1 MTAAT
6 GDSLS
11 FGYDAL
17 KRLNRVTVKNG
28 SSVILNT
35 AYAYRDVSWN
45 RGSAQVEFRN
55 VRLGSDSGMLL
66 EGKKYVYDDVGNLKE
81 IRESTGKYNKLVE
94 YAYDSQ
100 NQLTSEAYYKSGEAE
115 AYITYNYTY
124 DTAGNL
130 LTVSQKKGNTT
141 TLLQTYTYGDA
152 QWHDLLTAVN
162 GQAITYDASGNPLS
176 YGGWSFGWQ
185 NGRQLKTA
193 SKTSDGKTETLEYS
207 YDADGI
213 RTSKTYT
220 VETFTQLPDYTV
232 TFQADGATV
241 KTMTVE
247 DGYTLKDS
255 DYPAVPTKTG
265 YTGEWV
271 KYTSAIHS
279 NVTVQAKYTAVVTKY
294 TVTFKADNTVVKT
307 MTVKDGYTLKASDYP
322 TVPAK
327 SGYTGEWVKY
337 TAAIHSD
344 ITINAVYEPS
354 TVIKQYTVVFRAD
367 AKVLKTMKVE
377 VGYTLQD
384 SDYPEIPAKEG
395 YTGHWDKSTTRII
408 KNTIINVIYS
418 DNSSH
423 VVTFI
428 FDGAQIGTLTVT
440 DGYVLKNSDYP
451 SPFAPVGYIVTWE
464 KYTLPIHSDITVTGK
479 LQSDV
484 TIPPQPTDPGEIMS
498 GGEGEPV
505 EADVPAKDE
514 TVSPQGTHV
523 TGKQTVTHEYLTL
536 NGKVARETIRTN
548 NTLTA
553 VLDFI
558 YDESGKPFALKYS
571 TDGATFDTY
580 YYVLNLQ
587 GDVVKLIQANGHIV
601 AQYTYDAW
609 GNVSSSGRLAE
620 INPLRYRGY
629 YYDSETGFYYL
640 QSRYY
645 DPANRRF
652 INADSYQ
659 STGQGFIGT
668 NMFAYCNNSPILFVD
683 HDGDDAEAVGWW
695 ASTMWWLCAADG
707 PIPVG
712 DALYG
717 LGIIVF
723 GGISIYTAS
732 NFSFEVDLPKE
743 HSSPCEVEEETEVPE
758 VTYPGDDPA
767 EAPEGYEWRGN
778 GQQGSS
784 KGGYANSGDGKD
796 SWHPDLDHGGDIGPH
811 WDYNDGHGHKWRV
824 FPDNRIDFVK

>member
-1 MTAAT
+1 M
-6 GDSLS
+6 
-11 FGYDAL
+11 
-17 KRLNRVTVKNG
+17 
-28 SSVILNT
+28 
-35 AYAYRDVSWN
+35 
-45 RGSAQVEFRN
+45 
-55 VRLGSDSGMLL
+55 
-66 EGKKYVYDDVGNLKE
+66 
-81 IRESTGKYNKLVE
+81 
-94 YAYDSQ
+94 
-100 NQLTSEAYYKSGEAE
+100 
-115 AYITYNYTY
+115 
-124 DTAGNL
+124 
-130 LTVSQKKGNTT
+130 
-141 TLLQTYTYGDA
+141 
-152 QWHDLLTAVN
+152 
-162 GQAITYDASGNPLS
+162 
-176 YGGWSFGWQ
+176 
-185 NGRQLKTA
+185 
-193 SKTSDGKTETLEYS
+193 
-207 YDADGI
+207 
-213 RTSKTYT
+213 
-220 VETFTQLPDYTV
+220 PDYTV

-247 DGYTLKDS
+247 DGYVLKDS

-271 KYTSAIHS
+271 KYTSAVHS

-484 TIPPQPTDPGEIMS
+484 TIPPQPTSPGEIMS

-505 EADVPAKDE
+505 EADAPAEDE
-514 TVSPQGTHV
+514 TVAPQGMHV
-523 TGKQTVTHEYLTL
+523 TGTQTVTHEYLTL

-571 TDGATFDTY
+571 TDGTSFKTY

-587 GDVVKLIQANGHIV
+587 GDVVKLIQESGGVV
-601 AQYTYDAW
+601 ARYTYDAW
-609 GNVSSSGRLAE
+609 GNLLDSGGNLAE
-620 INPLRYRGY
+620 VNPLRYRGY
-629 YYDSETGFYYL
+629 YYDNETGFYYL

-652 INADSYQ
+652 INADRHM
-659 STGQGFIGT
+659 STGQGFVGT
-668 NMFAYCNNSPILFVD
+668 NMFAYCDNSPVFLVD
-683 HDGDDAEAVGWW
+683 HDGDEAETVEWW
-695 ASTMWWLCAADG
+695 AATMWWLCAVDG

-712 DALYG
+712 DIIYGIG
-717 LGIIVF
+717 LGVC
-723 GGISIYTAS
+723 GGILVYEAVTAPTVRDIPTPDAAI
-732 NFSFEVDLPKE
+732 EQARP
-743 HSSPCEVEEETEVPE
+743 ETPE
-758 VTYPGDDPA
+758 VTSQNPPTEKDGYIAPKGGPRKVRAKNGQYGWLDANGNVWVPAATGTPSAHGGGHWDVQSKDGNGYTNVYPG
-767 EAPEGYEWRGN
+767 GKSRG
-778 GQQGSS
+778 GKGSFP
-784 KGGYANSGDGKD
+784 KLP
-796 SWHPDLDHGGDIGPH
+796 SWMRLEI
-811 WDYNDGHGHKWRV
+811 N
-824 FPDNRIDFVK
+824 

>member
-1 MTAAT
+1 MKT
-6 GDSLS
+6 
-11 FGYDAL
+11 
-17 KRLNRVTVKNG
+17 K
-28 SSVILNT
+28 
-35 AYAYRDVSWN
+35 
-45 RGSAQVEFRN
+45 
-55 VRLGSDSGMLL
+55 
-66 EGKKYVYDDVGNLKE
+66 
-81 IRESTGKYNKLVE
+81 
-94 YAYDSQ
+94 
-100 NQLTSEAYYKSGEAE
+100 
-115 AYITYNYTY
+115 
-124 DTAGNL
+124 
-130 LTVSQKKGNTT
+130 
-141 TLLQTYTYGDA
+141 
-152 QWHDLLTAVN
+152 DLLKTKLSSLA
-162 GQAITYDASGNPLS
+162 GPPLR
-176 YGGWSFGWQ
+176 Q
-185 NGRQLKTA
+185 PRPLDERLRPARRQPDDHDDRDGRQ
-193 SKTSDGKTETLEYS
+193 S
-207 YDADGI
+207 GI
-213 RTSKTYT
+213 RLRRPQAT
-220 VETFTQLPDYTV
+220 VETFTQVPDYTV

-247 DGYTLKDS
+247 DGYVLKDS

-271 KYTSAIHS
+271 KYTSAVHS
-279 NVTVQAKYTAVVTKY
+279 NVTVQAKYTAVVAKY

-428 FDGAQIGTLTVT
+428 FDGTQIGTLTVT

-505 EADVPAKDE
+505 EADAPAEDE

-523 TGKQTVTHEYLTL
+523 TGTQTVTHEYLTL

-553 VLDFI
+553 VLDFV

-571 TDGATFDTY
+571 TNGTSFQTY

-587 GDVVKLIQANGHIV
+587 GDVVKLIHYIPGFEYESV
-601 AQYTYDAW
+601 ATYEYDAW
-609 GNVSSSGRLAE
+609 GNILSSSGSLAE

-645 DPANRRF
+645 DPQNRRF
-652 INADSYQ
+652 INADSYA
-659 STGQGFIGT
+659 STGQGFVGT
-668 NMFAYCNNSPILFVD
+668 NMFAYCNNSPVFLVDSYGNMAGKSHLVYSSEGGSRYRNVQNDGKGARSAELEEYLNGYLLPYDSPYLKANIEYLGNLYWDNNTEEYWLAMTKCSLISLFLSSKIPAAGILGAAATFLDVFNHFFGEDTPSDAWHDFYKVSIDVYIETSDFV
-683 HDGDDAEAVGWW
+683 
-695 ASTMWWLCAADG
+695 
-707 PIPVG
+707 
-712 DALYG
+712 
-717 LGIIVF
+717 
-723 GGISIYTAS
+723 GISHREYIYVWANNSPTSAFWYQVPTA
-732 NFSFEVDLPKE
+732 N
-743 HSSPCEVEEETEVPE
+743 CT
-758 VTYPGDDPA
+758 G
-767 EAPEGYEWRGN
+767 GN
-778 GQQGSS
+778 S
-784 KGGYANSGDGKD
+784 
-796 SWHPDLDHGGDIGPH
+796 
-811 WDYNDGHGHKWRV
+811 
-824 FPDNRIDFVK
+824 

>member
-1 MTAAT
+1 MKT
-6 GDSLS
+6 
-11 FGYDAL
+11 
-17 KRLNRVTVKNG
+17 K
-28 SSVILNT
+28 
-35 AYAYRDVSWN
+35 
-45 RGSAQVEFRN
+45 
-55 VRLGSDSGMLL
+55 
-66 EGKKYVYDDVGNLKE
+66 
-81 IRESTGKYNKLVE
+81 
-94 YAYDSQ
+94 
-100 NQLTSEAYYKSGEAE
+100 
-115 AYITYNYTY
+115 
-124 DTAGNL
+124 
-130 LTVSQKKGNTT
+130 
-141 TLLQTYTYGDA
+141 
-152 QWHDLLTAVN
+152 DLLKTKLSSLA
-162 GQAITYDASGNPLS
+162 GPPLR
-176 YGGWSFGWQ
+176 Q
-185 NGRQLKTA
+185 PRPLDERLRPARRQPDDHDDRDGRQ
-193 SKTSDGKTETLEYS
+193 S
-207 YDADGI
+207 GI
-213 RTSKTYT
+213 RLRRPQAT
-220 VETFTQLPDYTV
+220 VETFTQVPDYTV

-247 DGYTLKDS
+247 DGYVLKDS

-271 KYTSAIHS
+271 KYTSAVHS

-484 TIPPQPTDPGEIMS
+484 TIPPQPTSPGEIMS

-505 EADVPAKDE
+505 EADVPAEDE
-514 TVSPQGTHV
+514 TVAPQGTHV
-523 TGKQTVTHEYLTL
+523 TGTQTVTHEYLTL

-558 YDESGKPFALKYS
+558 YDESGRPFALKYS
-571 TDGATFDTY
+571 TNGTSFQTY

-587 GDVVKLIQANGHIV
+587 GDVVKLIHYIPGFEYESV
-601 AQYTYDAW
+601 ATYEYDAW
-609 GNVSSSGRLAE
+609 GNILSSSGSLAE

-645 DPANRRF
+645 DPQNRRF
-652 INADSYQ
+652 INADSYA
-659 STGQGFIGT
+659 STGQGFVGT

-683 HDGDDAEAVGWW
+683 HDGNDAEAVGWW

-707 PIPVG
+707 PLPVG
-712 DALYG
+712 EIIYG
-717 LGIIVF
+717 AGLVVLGCVIIDSVAETTDTLIEQF
-723 GGISIYTAS
+723 PSEENEASDNITSYREHTTTKNGKKRNKHEEGNARRKRDQGGEKKKQKPEWTSRNNKWRI
-732 NFSFEVDLPKE
+732 
-743 HSSPCEVEEETEVPE
+743 VEE
-758 VTYPGDDPA
+758 
-767 EAPEGYEWRGN
+767 
-778 GQQGSS
+778 
-784 KGGYANSGDGKD
+784 K
-796 SWHPDLDHGGDIGPH
+796 
-811 WDYNDGHGHKWRV
+811 
-824 FPDNRIDFVK
+824 

>member
-1 MTAAT
+1 M
-6 GDSLS
+6 
-11 FGYDAL
+11 
-17 KRLNRVTVKNG
+17 
-28 SSVILNT
+28 
-35 AYAYRDVSWN
+35 
-45 RGSAQVEFRN
+45 
-55 VRLGSDSGMLL
+55 
-66 EGKKYVYDDVGNLKE
+66 
-81 IRESTGKYNKLVE
+81 
-94 YAYDSQ
+94 
-100 NQLTSEAYYKSGEAE
+100 
-115 AYITYNYTY
+115 
-124 DTAGNL
+124 
-130 LTVSQKKGNTT
+130 
-141 TLLQTYTYGDA
+141 
-152 QWHDLLTAVN
+152 
-162 GQAITYDASGNPLS
+162 
-176 YGGWSFGWQ
+176 
-185 NGRQLKTA
+185 
-193 SKTSDGKTETLEYS
+193 
-207 YDADGI
+207 
-213 RTSKTYT
+213 
-220 VETFTQLPDYTV
+220 PDYTV

-247 DGYTLKDS
+247 DGYVLKDS
-255 DYPAVPTKTG
+255 DYPAVPTKSG
-265 YTGEWV
+265 YTGDWV
-271 KYTSAIHS
+271 KYTSAVHS

-344 ITINAVYEPS
+344 IIINAVYEPS

-484 TIPPQPTDPGEIMS
+484 TIPPQPTSPGEIMS

-505 EADVPAKDE
+505 EADVPAEDE

-523 TGKQTVTHEYLTL
+523 TGTQTVTHEYLTL
-536 NGKVARETIRTN
+536 NGKVARETIKTN
-548 NTLTA
+548 NSLTA
-553 VLDFI
+553 VLDFV

-571 TDGATFDTY
+571 TNGTSFQTY

-587 GDVVKLIQANGHIV
+587 GDVVKLIQESGGVV
-601 AQYTYDAW
+601 ARYTYDAW
-609 GNVSSSGRLAE
+609 GNLLDSGGNLAE
-620 INPLRYRGY
+620 VNPLRYRGY
-629 YYDSETGFYYL
+629 YYDNETGFYYL

-652 INADSYQ
+652 INADRHM
-659 STGQGFIGT
+659 STGQGFVGT
-668 NMFAYCNNSPILFVD
+668 NMFAYCDNSPVFLVD
-683 HDGDDAEAVGWW
+683 HDGDEAETVEWW
-695 ASTMWWLCAADG
+695 AATMWWLCAVDG

-712 DALYG
+712 DIIYGIG
-717 LGIIVF
+717 LGVC
-723 GGISIYTAS
+723 GGILVYEAVTAPTVRDIPTPDAAI
-732 NFSFEVDLPKE
+732 EQARP
-743 HSSPCEVEEETEVPE
+743 ETPE
-758 VTYPGDDPA
+758 VTSQNPPTEKDGYIAPKGGPRKVRAKNGQYGWLDANGNVWVPAATGTPSAHGGGHWDVQSKDGNGYTNVYPG
-767 EAPEGYEWRGN
+767 GKSRG
-778 GQQGSS
+778 GKGSFP
-784 KGGYANSGDGKD
+784 KLP
-796 SWHPDLDHGGDIGPH
+796 SWMRLEI
-811 WDYNDGHGHKWRV
+811 N
-824 FPDNRIDFVK
+824 

>member
-1 MTAAT
+1 MKT
-6 GDSLS
+6 
-11 FGYDAL
+11 
-17 KRLNRVTVKNG
+17 K
-28 SSVILNT
+28 
-35 AYAYRDVSWN
+35 
-45 RGSAQVEFRN
+45 
-55 VRLGSDSGMLL
+55 
-66 EGKKYVYDDVGNLKE
+66 
-81 IRESTGKYNKLVE
+81 
-94 YAYDSQ
+94 
-100 NQLTSEAYYKSGEAE
+100 
-115 AYITYNYTY
+115 
-124 DTAGNL
+124 
-130 LTVSQKKGNTT
+130 
-141 TLLQTYTYGDA
+141 
-152 QWHDLLTAVN
+152 DLLKTKLSSLA
-162 GQAITYDASGNPLS
+162 GPPLR
-176 YGGWSFGWQ
+176 Q
-185 NGRQLKTA
+185 PRPLDERLRPARRQPDDHDDRDGRQ
-193 SKTSDGKTETLEYS
+193 S
-207 YDADGI
+207 GI
-213 RTSKTYT
+213 RLRRPQAT
-220 VETFTQLPDYTV
+220 VETFTQVPDYTV

-255 DYPAVPTKTG
+255 DYPAVPAKSG

-271 KYTSAIHS
+271 KYTTAIHS
-279 NVTVQAKYTAVVTKY
+279 NVTVQAKYTAVVAKY

-344 ITINAVYEPS
+344 IIINAVYEPS

-484 TIPPQPTDPGEIMS
+484 TIPPQPTSPGEIMS

-505 EADVPAKDE
+505 EADAPAEDE
-514 TVSPQGTHV
+514 TIAPQGTHV
-523 TGKQTVTHEYLTL
+523 TGIQTVTHEYLTL
-536 NGKVARETIRTN
+536 NGKVARETIKTN
-548 NTLTA
+548 NSLTA
-553 VLDFI
+553 VLDFV

-571 TDGATFDTY
+571 TNGTSFETY

-587 GDVVKLIQANGHIV
+587 GDVVKLIHYIPGFEYESV
-601 AQYTYDAW
+601 ATYEYDAW
-609 GNVSSSGRLAE
+609 GNILSSSGRLAE

-645 DPANRRF
+645 DPVNRRF
-652 INADSYQ
+652 INADSYA

-683 HDGDDAEAVGWW
+683 HDGNDAEAVGWW

-707 PIPVG
+707 PLPVG
-712 DALYG
+712 EIIYG
-717 LGIIVF
+717 AGLVVLGCVIIDSVAETTDTLIEQF
-723 GGISIYTAS
+723 PSEENEASDNITSYREHTTTKNGKKRNKHEEGNARRKRDQGGEKKKQKPEWTSRNNKWRI
-732 NFSFEVDLPKE
+732 
-743 HSSPCEVEEETEVPE
+743 VEE
-758 VTYPGDDPA
+758 
-767 EAPEGYEWRGN
+767 
-778 GQQGSS
+778 
-784 KGGYANSGDGKD
+784 K
-796 SWHPDLDHGGDIGPH
+796 
-811 WDYNDGHGHKWRV
+811 
-824 FPDNRIDFVK
+824 

>member
-17 KRLNRVTVKNG
+17 KRLNRVTAKSG
-28 SSVILNT
+28 SSIIMNT

-81 IRESTGKYNKLVE
+81 IRESTGDFNKLVE

-232 TFQADGATV
+232 TFQADGTTVKTMTVEDGYVLKDSDYPAVPSKTGYTGEWVKYTSAVHSNVTVSATYTKDVVTYTVTFVADGVTV

-247 DGYTLKDS
+247 DGYTLKDF
-255 DYPAVPTKTG
+255 DYPTVPSKTG
-265 YTGEWV
+265 YNGMWK
-271 KYTSAIHS
+271 KYTSAIHK
-279 NVTVQAKYTAVVTKY
+279 NVTVYAIYRALTTAKH
-294 TVTFKADNTVVKT
+294 TVKFVARLEVVKT
-307 MTVKDGYTLKASDYP
+307 MTVSDGYTLQSSDYP
-322 TVPAK
+322 TVPPRE
-327 SGYTGEWVKY
+327 GYRGTWERYSSPVY
-337 TAAIHSD
+337 ED
-344 ITINAVYEPS
+344 ITINAVYHKLGD
-354 TVIKQYTVVFRAD
+354 I
-367 AKVLKTMKVE
+367 
-377 VGYTLQD
+377 
-384 SDYPEIPAKEG
+384 IP
-395 YTGHWDKSTTRII
+395 T
-408 KNTIINVIYS
+408 
-418 DNSSH
+418 
-423 VVTFI
+423 
-428 FDGAQIGTLTVT
+428 
-440 DGYVLKNSDYP
+440 
-451 SPFAPVGYIVTWE
+451 
-464 KYTLPIHSDITVTGK
+464 
-479 LQSDV
+479 
-484 TIPPQPTDPGEIMS
+484 QPTDPDEIMS

-505 EADVPAKDE
+505 EADAPAKDE

-523 TGKQTVTHEYLTL
+523 TGTQTVTHEYLTL
-536 NGKVARETIRTN
+536 NGKVARETIKTN
-548 NTLTA
+548 NSLTA
-553 VLDFI
+553 VLDFV

-571 TDGATFDTY
+571 TNGTSFQTY

-587 GDVVKLIQANGHIV
+587 GDVVKLIHYIPGFEYESV
-601 AQYTYDAW
+601 ATYEYDAW
-609 GNVSSSGRLAE
+609 GNIVSSSGRLAE
-620 INPLRYRGY
+620 INPIRYRGY
-629 YYDSETGFYYL
+629 YYDNETGFYYL

-652 INADSYQ
+652 ISADSYQ
-659 STGQGFIGT
+659 STGQGFVGT
-668 NMFAYCNNSPILFVD
+668 NMFAYCNNSPVFLVDSYGNMAGKSHLVYSSEGGSRYRNVQNDGEGARSAELEEYLNGYLLPYDSPYLKANIEYLGNLYWDNNTEEYWLAMTKCSLISLFLSSKIPAAGILGAAATFLDVFNHFFGEDTPSDAWHDFYKVSIDVYIETSDFV
-683 HDGDDAEAVGWW
+683 
-695 ASTMWWLCAADG
+695 
-707 PIPVG
+707 
-712 DALYG
+712 
-717 LGIIVF
+717 
-723 GGISIYTAS
+723 GISHREYINVWANNSPTSAFWYQVPTA
-732 NFSFEVDLPKE
+732 N
-743 HSSPCEVEEETEVPE
+743 CT
-758 VTYPGDDPA
+758 G
-767 EAPEGYEWRGN
+767 GN
-778 GQQGSS
+778 S
-784 KGGYANSGDGKD
+784 
-796 SWHPDLDHGGDIGPH
+796 
-811 WDYNDGHGHKWRV
+811 
-824 FPDNRIDFVK
+824 

>member
-1 MTAAT
+1 MKT
-6 GDSLS
+6 
-11 FGYDAL
+11 
-17 KRLNRVTVKNG
+17 K
-28 SSVILNT
+28 
-35 AYAYRDVSWN
+35 
-45 RGSAQVEFRN
+45 
-55 VRLGSDSGMLL
+55 
-66 EGKKYVYDDVGNLKE
+66 
-81 IRESTGKYNKLVE
+81 
-94 YAYDSQ
+94 
-100 NQLTSEAYYKSGEAE
+100 
-115 AYITYNYTY
+115 
-124 DTAGNL
+124 
-130 LTVSQKKGNTT
+130 
-141 TLLQTYTYGDA
+141 
-152 QWHDLLTAVN
+152 DLLKTKLSSLA
-162 GQAITYDASGNPLS
+162 GPPLR
-176 YGGWSFGWQ
+176 Q
-185 NGRQLKTA
+185 PRPLDERLRPARRQPDDHDDRDGRQ
-193 SKTSDGKTETLEYS
+193 S
-207 YDADGI
+207 GI
-213 RTSKTYT
+213 RLRRPQAT
-220 VETFTQLPDYTV
+220 VETFTQVPDYTV

-247 DGYTLKDS
+247 DGYVLKDS

-271 KYTSAIHS
+271 KYTTAIHS

-327 SGYTGEWVKY
+327 SGYKGSWKRY

-344 ITINAVYEPS
+344 ITIDAVYEP
-354 TVIKQYTVVFRAD
+354 VIVTKQYTVVFRAD

-484 TIPPQPTDPGEIMS
+484 TIPPQPTSPGEIMS

-505 EADVPAKDE
+505 ENEPIEADVPAEDE

-523 TGKQTVTHEYLTL
+523 TGTQTVTHEYLTR
-536 NGKVARETIRTN
+536 NGKVARETIKTN
-548 NTLTA
+548 NSLTA

-609 GNVSSSGRLAE
+609 GYILSSGGNLAE
-620 INPLRYRGY
+620 VNPLRYRGY
-629 YYDSETGFYYL
+629 YYDNETGFYYL

-652 INADSYQ
+652 INADRHM
-659 STGQGFIGT
+659 STGQGFVGT
-668 NMFAYCNNSPILFVD
+668 NMFAYCNNSPVFLVD
-683 HDGDDAEAVGWW
+683 YDGDEAETVEWW
-695 ASTMWWLCAADG
+695 AASMWWLCAVDG

-712 DALYG
+712 DIIYG
-717 LGIIVF
+717 AGLLLV
-723 GGISIYTAS
+723 GGVTLLTIGDSNIPQVESESDKKAS
-732 NFSFEVDLPKE
+732 AEDGVNIDT
-743 HSSPCEVEEETEVPE
+743 EEETNSAQSSDTKSPKRNKHNKR
-758 VTYPGDDPA
+758 PSLKAISKQLCKRLGIDPH
-767 EAPEGYEWRGN
+767 EIKHEFLG
-778 GQQGSS
+778 
-784 KGGYANSGDGKD
+784 NSGKISRYDLFYDTNTGIIYIISKDG
-796 SWHPDLDHGGDIGPH
+796 SVIIET
-811 WDYNDGHGHKWRV
+811 YYCV
-824 FPDNRIDFVK
+824 IDKSIHMN